1 MAREVEGVYED
12 SDRKI
17 PVRWAA
23 PEVVKY
29 LQYSTLSDVWSFGVL
44 LWEIFS
50 YGKMPYPGINN
61 METAAKVTAGYHMP
75 PPADT
80 PPSVCQIMKDCWN
93 FDPEARPRFSEI
105 LGQLKQI

>member
-1 MAREVEGVYED
+1 MEFYSFLTVYED

-61 METAAKVTAGYHMP
+61 MVTLTCLY
-75 PPADT
+75 
-80 PPSVCQIMKDCWN
+80 V
-93 FDPEARPRFSEI
+93 
-105 LGQLKQI
+105 LKCFFPTCRQVNVV

>member
-80 PPSVCQIMKDCWN
+80 PPSVC
-93 FDPEARPRFSEI
+93 
-105 LGQLKQI
+105 